1 MLLLGR
7 VRKGK
12 GWQGGGKRTR
22 KRTTRRGKEGGT
34 EGKKKGRWGRGRR
47 LDTEGKNAA
56 AEVFRARKGLEIFTV
71 VNSGCFAMA

>member
-1 MLLLGR
+1 MGAG
-7 VRKGK
+7 VRPAGK
-12 GWQGGGKRTR
+12 GEAREGTAGEGGREEG
-22 KRTTRRGKEGGT
+22 GGT
-34 EGKKKGRWGRGRR
+34 EGKKKGRLGGLGRR

>member
-1 MLLLGR
+1 MGAG
-7 VRKGK
+7 VRPAGK
-12 GWQGGGKRTR
+12 GEERTGTARGWGGAEEG
-22 KRTTRRGKEGGT
+22 GGT
-34 EGKKKGRWGRGRR
+34 EGKKEGRLGGLGRR